1 VSGCVCVCSLVCVC
15 MYLWCLGSV
24 HEGRSGK
31 GAMQF
36 GVGARYPGS
45 PLSETKDNQYLGNHI
60 GGRGGNTEV
69 RNGQE
74 WEGG

>member
-1 VSGCVCVCSLVCVC
+1 
-15 MYLWCLGSV
+15 
-24 HEGRSGK
+24 
-31 GAMQF
+31 MQF